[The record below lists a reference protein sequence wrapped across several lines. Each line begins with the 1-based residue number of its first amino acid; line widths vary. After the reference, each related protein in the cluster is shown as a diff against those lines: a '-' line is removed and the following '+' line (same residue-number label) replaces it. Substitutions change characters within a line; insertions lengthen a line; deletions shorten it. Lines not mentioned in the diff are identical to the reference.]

1 MSTQYMFVKEQ
12 RRKEADQL
20 SAILQI
26 INNNAKNALADARET
41 LPEMMDDI
49 DTIGFE
55 LDAAIR
61 RCSPSCYGENEIIG
75 NSSSTRFSW
84 RTDNGFS
91 DIGSVE
97 EFLAGHPGWRIEDE
111 YGTAIPLGEFRKIV
125 RK

>member
-1 MSTQYMFVKEQ
+1 MSTQYMLVKEQ

-41 LPEMMDDI
+41 LPEMIADI

-61 RCSPSCYGENEIIG
+61 RCVPDGYKENDIIG
-75 NSSSTRFSW
+75 VSTATRFSW
-84 RTDNGFS
+84 RDDNGFS
-91 DIGSVE
+91 GIGSVE
-97 EFLAGHPGWRIEDE
+97 EFLAGHPGWCIEDE
-111 YGTAIPLGEFRKIV
+111 YGTTIPLGEFRKIV

>member
-12 RRKEADQL
+12 RRKEAGQL

-26 INNNAKNALADARET
+26 VSNNAKNALADARET
-41 LPEMMDDI
+41 LPEMIDDI

-61 RCSPSCYGENEIIG
+61 RCSPGCYGENEVIG
-75 NSSSTRFSW
+75 TSSSTRFSW
-84 RTDNGFS
+84 RSDNGFA
-91 DIGSVE
+91 DINSVE
-97 EFLAGHPGWRIEDE
+97 EFLARHPGWRIEDE
-111 YGTAIPLGEFRKIV
+111 DGTAIPLEEFRKIV